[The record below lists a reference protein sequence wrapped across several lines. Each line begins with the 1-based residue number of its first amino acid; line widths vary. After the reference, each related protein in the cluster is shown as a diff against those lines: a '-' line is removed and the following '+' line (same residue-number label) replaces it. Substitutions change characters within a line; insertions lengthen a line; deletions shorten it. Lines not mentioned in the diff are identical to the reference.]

1 MANDKQICY
10 PYAYGRLDGS
20 IQDLTIA
27 LEMDCIKEDID
38 IDDKVLK
45 MLNERIARL
54 RKVAVE
60 ESYDKH

>member
-1 MANDKQICY
+1 MDDDKNICY
-10 PYAYGRLDGS
+10 PYAFGRLDGG

-27 LEMDCIKEDID
+27 LEMDCINEGVD

-45 MLNERIARL
+45 ILRERITRL
-54 RKVAVE
+54 RKISVE

>member
-1 MANDKQICY
+1 MDDDKQICY

-27 LEMDCIKEDID
+27 LEMDCINEGID

>member
-1 MANDKQICY
+1 MDDDKQICY

-27 LEMDCIKEDID
+27 LEMDCIKEGID